1 MVSLFL
7 REAQV
12 ELAGTVT
19 KAFEFRLTVI
29 RVRRE
34 GVNGSGCGP
43 GALSLLSASP
53 LTLETELWE
62 REAPA
67 GPHSSAD
74 SWKHPTVR
82 C

>member
-19 KAFEFRLTVI
+19 KAFDFRLTVI

-34 GVNGSGCGP
+34 GINGSACGP
-43 GALSLLSASP
+43 GALSLLSASY

-67 GPHSSAD
+67 GPHSSPN
-74 SWKHPTVR
+74 SWKYPTIR

>member
-12 ELAGTVT
+12 ELAGTVI
-19 KAFEFRLTVI
+19 KAL
-29 RVRRE
+29 
-34 GVNGSGCGP
+34 GVNGSACGP
-43 GALSLLSASP
+43 GALSLLSASY

-62 REAPA
+62 REAPTR
-67 GPHSSAD
+67 PHSSPN
-74 SWKHPTVR
+74 SWKYPTIR